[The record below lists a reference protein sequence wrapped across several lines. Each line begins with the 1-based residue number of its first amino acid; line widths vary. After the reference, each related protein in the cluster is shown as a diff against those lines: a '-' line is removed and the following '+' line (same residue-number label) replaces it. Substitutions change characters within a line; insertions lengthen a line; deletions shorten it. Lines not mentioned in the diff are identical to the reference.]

1 MVDGVRGRSEVQE
14 DEDAELAEVCR
25 KEEVISYFKEGCFCA
40 VLGAEAR
47 WKRFKEVGGDEAGF
61 GLSESNSAVQY
72 F

>member
-40 VLGAEAR
+40 VPDGKGSKRSVEMRRVLG
-47 WKRFKEVGGDEAGF
+47 
-61 GLSESNSAVQY
+61 
-72 F
+72 